1 LLLLLVR
8 LGMASL
14 RLTVNAQVVT
24 CGDSFLVRQSQG
36 TEAVLK
42 IGKVP
47 VNKGIQSKEDEKDIT
62 ESSNI
67 SCSAVCP
74 NNNLLALCDESKQVT
89 LWKLPEAE
97 LISQRNLQR
106 RATRALFTQDSKGL
120 LVADKSGDVYLF
132 STEKEKE
139 GELLLG
145 HLSMLLDL
153 RITLDSKF
161 VITADRDEK
170 IRVSNFPNSYNIH
183 NYCLGHGDFVTSLGI
198 LSEDLL
204 LSGSGDGTVRVWRF
218 LEGTEVARREVC
230 HDIDQESVNG
240 SNGAA
245 EEKKVE
251 EKNDRRVA
259 APSQAAVV
267 SVLCLRSS
275 LFLVQVENF
284 SGLLLY
290 GLNFGMLESKA
301 GISLKQTIPITS
313 SILDYDFE
321 PSSDTVHILLKK
333 DSSVEVETFK
343 IECSKLVKDATY
355 SFSDLK
361 QTDFFDPVKDFE
373 KSNLENLHKRWFDNV
388 KDYMEKKESRKEEMK
403 RKDPPPAKKLKPEN

>member
-1 LLLLLVR
+1 
-8 LGMASL
+8 MASL
-14 RLTVNAQVVT
+14 NLTTNVQVVT
-24 CGDSFLVRQSQG
+24 CGESFLVRQSYG
-36 TEAVLK
+36 AEAVVK

-47 VNKGIQSKEDEKDIT
+47 VKKEVQSKEDEKDIE

-67 SCSAVCP
+67 SCSAVSS
-74 NNNLLALCDESKQVT
+74 NSNLLALCDESKQVT

-321 PSSDTVHILLKK
+321 PSSDTVHILLKM
-333 DSSVEVETFK
+333 DSSVVVETFK

>member
-47 VNKGIQSKEDEKDIT
+47 VNKGIQSKEDEKDIK

-74 NNNLLALCDESKQVT
+74 NSNLLALCDESKQVT

>member
-1 LLLLLVR
+1 
-8 LGMASL
+8 MASL
-14 RLTVNAQVVT
+14 NLTTNVQVVT
-24 CGDSFLVRQSQG
+24 CGESFLVRQSYG
-36 TEAVLK
+36 AEAVVK

-47 VNKGIQSKEDEKDIT
+47 VKKEVQSKEDEKDIE

-67 SCSAVCP
+67 SCSAVSS
-74 NNNLLALCDESKQVT
+74 NSNLLALCDESKQVT

-170 IRVSNFPNSYNIH
+170 IRVSKFPNSYNIH

-290 GLNFGMLESKA
+290 GLNFGMLEGKA

-321 PSSDTVHILLKK
+321 PSADTVHILLKM
-333 DSSVEVETFK
+333 DSSVVVETFK

-361 QTDFFDPVKDFE
+361 PTDFFDPVKDFE

>member
-1 LLLLLVR
+1 LFLLLVR

-14 RLTVNAQVVT
+14 KLTVNAQVVT

-42 IGKVP
+42 TGRVP
-47 VNKGIQSKEDEKDIT
+47 VKKEIQSKEDEKDIE

-67 SCSAVCP
+67 SCSAVSS
-74 NNNLLALCDESKQVT
+74 NSNLLALCDESKQVT

-198 LSEDLL
+198 LSEDFL

-321 PSSDTVHILLKK
+321 PSSDTVHILLKM
-333 DSSVEVETFK
+333 DSSVVVETFK

>member
-1 LLLLLVR
+1 
-8 LGMASL
+8 MASL
-14 RLTVNAQVVT
+14 NLTTNVQVVT
-24 CGDSFLVRQSQG
+24 CGESFLVRQSYG
-36 TEAVLK
+36 AEAVVK

-47 VNKGIQSKEDEKDIT
+47 VKKEVQSKEDEKDIE

-67 SCSAVCP
+67 SCSAVSS
-74 NNNLLALCDESKQVT
+74 NSNLLALCDESKQVT

-170 IRVSNFPNSYNIH
+170 IRVSKFPNSYNIH

-245 EEKKVE
+245 VEERVE

-321 PSSDTVHILLKK
+321 PSSDTVHILLKM
-333 DSSVEVETFK
+333 DSSVVVETFK

>member
-1 LLLLLVR
+1 
-8 LGMASL
+8 MASL
-14 RLTVNAQVVT
+14 NLTKNVQVVT
-24 CGDSFLVRQSQG
+24 CGESFLVRQSYG
-36 TEAVLK
+36 AEAVVK

-47 VNKGIQSKEDEKDIT
+47 VKKEVQSKEDEKDIE

-67 SCSAVCP
+67 SCSAVSS
-74 NNNLLALCDESKQVT
+74 NSNLLALCDESKQVT

-198 LSEDLL
+198 LSEDFL

-321 PSSDTVHILLKK
+321 PSSDTVHILLKM
-333 DSSVEVETFK
+333 DSSVVVETFK

>member
-1 LLLLLVR
+1 

-14 RLTVNAQVVT
+14 NLTTNVQVVT
-24 CGDSFLVRQSQG
+24 CGESFLVRQSYG
-36 TEAVLK
+36 AEAVVK

-47 VNKGIQSKEDEKDIT
+47 VKKEVQSKEDEKDIE

-67 SCSAVCP
+67 SCSAVSS
-74 NNNLLALCDESKQVT
+74 NSNLLALCDESKQVT

-170 IRVSNFPNSYNIH
+170 IRVSKFPNSYNIH

-290 GLNFGMLESKA
+290 GLSFGMLEGKA

>member
-1 LLLLLVR
+1 
-8 LGMASL
+8 M
-14 RLTVNAQVVT
+14 VT

-36 TEAVLK
+36 TEVNNISSPAFHPIQNFSQAVLK

-47 VNKGIQSKEDEKDIT
+47 VNKGIQSKEDEKDIK
-62 ESSNI
+62 ESSHI

-74 NNNLLALCDESKQVT
+74 NSNLLALCDESKQVT

-275 LFLVQVENF
+275 LFLVQVIQYPWCICFTCSRNHSYYCKTYPTHSGEVNIF
-284 SGLLLY
+284 SGGELFWASPLW
-290 GLNFGMLESKA
+290 
-301 GISLKQTIPITS
+301 
-313 SILDYDFE
+313 
-321 PSSDTVHILLKK
+321 
-333 DSSVEVETFK
+333 VEFWDVGEQGRDQP
-343 IECSKLVKDATY
+343 EAD
-355 SFSDLK
+355 
-361 QTDFFDPVKDFE
+361 DP
-373 KSNLENLHKRWFDNV
+373 NHL
-388 KDYMEKKESRKEEMK
+388 
-403 RKDPPPAKKLKPEN
+403 

>member
-1 LLLLLVR
+1 
-8 LGMASL
+8 MAE
-14 RLTVNAQVVT
+14 VNREYISPAYFLNRNFNQAVV
-24 CGDSFLVRQSQG
+24 
-36 TEAVLK
+36 K

-47 VNKGIQSKEDEKDIT
+47 IKKEVQSKEDEKDIE

-67 SCSAVCP
+67 SCSAVSS
-74 NNNLLALCDESKQVT
+74 NSNLLALCDESKQVT

-245 EEKKVE
+245 VEEKME

-275 LFLVQVENF
+275 LFLVQVIHIPVPMVY
-284 SGLLLY
+284 LLY
-290 GLNFGMLESKA
+290 M
-301 GISLKQTIPITS
+301 
-313 SILDYDFE
+313 
-321 PSSDTVHILLKK
+321 
-333 DSSVEVETFK
+333 
-343 IECSKLVKDATY
+343 
-355 SFSDLK
+355 FS
-361 QTDFFDPVKDFE
+361 
-373 KSNLENLHKRWFDNV
+373 
-388 KDYMEKKESRKEEMK
+388 
-403 RKDPPPAKKLKPEN
+403 

>member
-1 LLLLLVR
+1 
-8 LGMASL
+8 MASL
-14 RLTVNAQVVT
+14 NLTTNVQVVT
-24 CGDSFLVRQSQG
+24 CGESFLVRQSYG
-36 TEAVLK
+36 AEAVVK

-47 VNKGIQSKEDEKDIT
+47 VKKEVQSKEDEKDIE

-67 SCSAVCP
+67 SCSAVSSDS
-74 NNNLLALCDESKQVT
+74 NLLALCDESKQVT

-170 IRVSNFPNSYNIH
+170 IRVSKFPNSYNIH

-321 PSSDTVHILLKK
+321 PSSDTVHILLKM
-333 DSSVEVETFK
+333 DSSVVVETFK

-361 QTDFFDPVKDFE
+361 QTDFFDPVKDFD

>member
-1 LLLLLVR
+1 
-8 LGMASL
+8 MASL
-14 RLTVNAQVVT
+14 NLTTNVQVVT
-24 CGDSFLVRQSQG
+24 CGESFLVRQSYG
-36 TEAVLK
+36 AEAVVK

-47 VNKGIQSKEDEKDIT
+47 VKKEVQSKEDEKDIE

-67 SCSAVCP
+67 SCSAVSS
-74 NNNLLALCDESKQVT
+74 NSNLLALCDESKQVT

-198 LSEDLL
+198 LSEDFL

-321 PSSDTVHILLKK
+321 PSSDTVHILLKM
-333 DSSVEVETFK
+333 DSSVVVETFK

>member
-1 LLLLLVR
+1 
-8 LGMASL
+8 MASL
-14 RLTVNAQVVT
+14 NLTTNVQVVT
-24 CGDSFLVRQSQG
+24 CGESFLVRQSYG
-36 TEAVLK
+36 AEAVVK

-47 VNKGIQSKEDEKDIT
+47 VKKEVQSKEDEKDIE

-67 SCSAVCP
+67 SCSAVSS
-74 NNNLLALCDESKQVT
+74 NSNLLALCDESKQVT

>member
-1 LLLLLVR
+1 
-8 LGMASL
+8 MASL
-14 RLTVNAQVVT
+14 NLTTNVQVVT
-24 CGDSFLVRQSQG
+24 CGESFLVRQSYG
-36 TEAVLK
+36 AEAVVK

-47 VNKGIQSKEDEKDIT
+47 VKKEVQSKEDEKDIE
-62 ESSNI
+62 ESLNI
-67 SCSAVCP
+67 SCSAVSS
-74 NNNLLALCDESKQVT
+74 NSNLLALCDESKQVT

-97 LISQRNLQR
+97 LIGQRNLQR

-170 IRVSNFPNSYNIH
+170 IRVSKFPNSYNIH

-290 GLNFGMLESKA
+290 GLNFGMLEGKA

-321 PSSDTVHILLKK
+321 PSSDKVHILLKM
-333 DSSVEVETFK
+333 DSSVVVETFK

-388 KDYMEKKESRKEEMK
+388 KDYMEKKESRKEQMK